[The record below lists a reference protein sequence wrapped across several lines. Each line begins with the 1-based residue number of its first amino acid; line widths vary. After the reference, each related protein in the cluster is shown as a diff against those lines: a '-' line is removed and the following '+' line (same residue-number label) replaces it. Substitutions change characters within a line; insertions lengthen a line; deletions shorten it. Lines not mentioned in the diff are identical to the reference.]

1 MVGFLDK
8 LVFGF
13 ELQAIRY
20 QVLQRYSFFLNVS
33 LLLIKNF
40 DEVYNNFSLQVTF
53 FSLLI

>member
-33 LLLIKNF
+33 LLLINF